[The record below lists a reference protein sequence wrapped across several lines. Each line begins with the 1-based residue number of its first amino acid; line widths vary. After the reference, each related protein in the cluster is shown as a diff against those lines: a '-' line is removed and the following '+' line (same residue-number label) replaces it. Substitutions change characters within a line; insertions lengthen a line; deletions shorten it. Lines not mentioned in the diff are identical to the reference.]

1 MATKKSKTHLKKGK
15 KLEATKPLK
24 GSSSPSLYGAGAT
37 GQHLKIVKLTS

>member
-24 GSSSPSLYGAGAT
+24 ASSGPNLHSGSST
-37 GQHLKIVKLTS
+37 GTHMPIVKLTS